1 MLATMSKNW
10 WLFLIRGIASII
22 FGLLALLMPGLT
34 LFVLLAFFAAY
45 AIIDGTAT
53 AFASFQSRDTDSRW
67 VWGLLEG
74 GIGILAGIAVLL
86 WPNIAAITLLIVIA
100 VWAVLTGILQIAAA
114 IRLRKEIDN
123 EFWLGLSGVISIIF
137 GVYIFLFPG
146 AGAVTLAWLIGIYAI
161 MFGIFFVALA
171 LRLRGMNT
179 SGQSNQPTAA

>member
-1 MLATMSKNW
+1 M
-10 WLFLIRGIASII
+10 
-22 FGLLALLMPGLT
+22 
-34 LFVLLAFFAAY
+34 FA
-45 AIIDGTAT
+45 
-53 AFASFQSRDTDSRW
+53 
-67 VWGLLEG
+67 
-74 GIGILAGIAVLL
+74 ILAGIAVLL